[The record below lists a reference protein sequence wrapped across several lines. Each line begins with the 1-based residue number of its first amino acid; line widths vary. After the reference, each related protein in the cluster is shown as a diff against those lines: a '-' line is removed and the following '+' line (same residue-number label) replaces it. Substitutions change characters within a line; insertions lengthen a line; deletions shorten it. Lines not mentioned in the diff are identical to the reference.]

1 LRVPLG
7 GMADAADGDGDG
19 RRQRAALG
27 PTGLTPVKSKRAAPN
42 GDDSEGGTI
51 AAEPEP
57 GADAGASA
65 MEADAPGGGAAA
77 ASGSSHEAAGAEG
90 NCVAVGTGTFVH
102 LYIRIFAVLC
112 VRASVPSVLR

>member
-1 LRVPLG
+1 MRVPLG

-27 PTGLTPVKSKRAAPN
+27 PTGLTPVKSRRAAPN
-42 GDDSEGGTI
+42 GDDSEGDTI

-57 GADAGASA
+57 GAGAGASA

-77 ASGSSHEAAGAEG
+77 AAPDERDEGDRGSVLADAAAG
-90 NCVAVGTGTFVH
+90 VFVH
-102 LYIRIFAVLC
+102 LYILIYAVLC